1 MSAQVGFIKPCEIPE
16 SELIEQA
23 KQGDRNA
30 FKQLY
35 LNHHK
40 RVYGICYRLCGQTFL
55 AEEATQD
62 TFVRLWQKL
71 PLFRGDS
78 QFSIWLH
85 SMTVNQALSS
95 IKKHKRFW
103 TRFISLTDH
112 TEIDETEMEYAELD
126 KLLLRLPERARIVF
140 VLFAIEGYQHNE
152 IALQLNIAQGTSKA
166 QYHRARKLLQE
177 MMS

>member
-1 MSAQVGFIKPCEIPE
+1 MSAQVELIKPCEIPE
-16 SELIEQA
+16 PELIERA
-23 KQGDRNA
+23 KRGDRDA

-35 LNHHK
+35 LIHHK
-40 RVYGICYRLCGQTFL
+40 RVYGICYRLCGQAFL

-71 PLFRGDS
+71 PLFRGNS
-78 QFSIWLH
+78 QFSTWLH

-95 IKKHKRFW
+95 IKKYKSFW
-103 TRFISLTDH
+103 SRFISLPEH
-112 TEIDETEMEYAELD
+112 TEIGEVEMQYTELD
-126 KLLLRLPERARIVF
+126 KLLIKLPERARIVF

-166 QYHRARKLLQE
+166 QYHRAKKLLRE